1 LDLQI
6 YSVVRQGNSKIV
18 FFIDLLEKGEGLGM
32 KKEIVKVDKLS
43 KPSMPYS
50 HCVKAGNLLFIA
62 GQVGVDP
69 ANNQLKGTSIR
80 EQTEQAL
87 RNMETILKAAGSS
100 LEQVVK
106 TTVFISDFR
115 DFEEMNKVYAKFFPK
130 DQPARTTVQVV
141 LYDGFKVEIEAI
153 AIIPS

>member
-1 LDLQI
+1 
-6 YSVVRQGNSKIV
+6 
-18 FFIDLLEKGEGLGM
+18 M
-32 KKEIVKVDKLS
+32 KKEVIRVDELP

-50 HCVKAGNLLFIA
+50 YCVKAGNFLFLA

-69 ANNQLKGTSIR
+69 TSGKLKGSLIS
-80 EQTEQAL
+80 EQTEQVL
-87 RNMETILKAAGSS
+87 RNMETVLKAAGSS
-100 LEQVVK
+100 LEHVVK

-115 DFEEMNKVYAKFFPK
+115 DFEDMNKVYAKFFPTN
-130 DQPARTTVQVV
+130 QPARTTVQVV